1 MPGPAD
7 GGPVPG
13 SRPIGRPPNA
23 DAAATRRAIVAAA
36 AGHLT
41 AVGHTRMNLAA
52 VAADAGI
59 TRAAIYRYFDSKQ
72 DLVRAVVQEV
82 PASYDQM
89 VQTDVLPEQGLV
101 RQVRALVQV
110 AARSSFADPRSSLD
124 YFDLARLSE
133 ADDAVAEVF
142 REASRRIRT
151 VIVEI
156 VRRAG
161 EAGELAPDAD
171 PAEVVEAVSGLV
183 WSFGAGASE
192 APNDAVRRQVL
203 LATELVLREAPW
215 AVDAPAGRPLA

>member
-1 MPGPAD
+1 MPESA
-7 GGPVPG
+7 GGGAPG

-36 AGHLT
+36 AAHLT

-89 VQTDVLPEQGLV
+89 VQTDVLPERGLV

-124 YFDLARLSE
+124 YFDLARLGE
-133 ADDAVAEVF
+133 DDEAVAEVF
-142 REASRRIRT
+142 REASRRVRA
-151 VIVEI
+151 VIVEL

-161 EAGELAPDAD
+161 EAGELVPGTD
-171 PAEVVEAVSGLV
+171 PAEVVDAVSGLV
-183 WSFGAGASE
+183 WSFGAGASR

-203 LATELVLREAPW
+203 LATELVLRDAPW
-215 AVDAPAGRPLA
+215 IVGAPSGRSEPG